1 MKQGEIWE
9 MYFDPIKGSEPAYRT
24 GRQAGRRPA
33 LIISGNMLNENL
45 NIVIVCPLTT
55 NIKGF
60 KGNVVLNPTKENGLN
75 TSSEILTFHV
85 RSVSK
90 ERLKKKLGVV
100 SKGTIET
107 IKKTLNDLLRY

>member
-9 MYFDPIKGSEPAYRT
+9 MYFDPIKGSEQ
-24 GRQAGRRPA
+24 GGRRPS

-55 NIKGF
+55 NIKEF
-60 KGNVVLNPTKENGLN
+60 KGNVVLNPSHENGLKN
-75 TSSEILTFHV
+75 ASEILTFHI

-100 SKGTIET
+100 SKKDIGI
-107 IKKTLNDLLRY
+107 IKKTLNDLLKY